1 MSHTVTSIF
10 YYLLKRLIYITMS
23 DDTPS
28 PSSWSMRGLKR
39 WLSTAPET
47 RDELIRLVQD
57 SRQFLEPDTVD
68 MLEGVLDLP
77 ATQVREIM
85 TPRPQVIGLHE
96 SNSLA
101 EVMDIILET
110 SHSRYPVF
118 DSEDDNAVIG
128 ILLAKDLIPIL
139 VHMVRNQDKK
149 IGSKRLKDLVRQPL
163 YISET
168 ARSDTLLRSLQR
180 TQVHM
185 AVVVDEFGNFGG
197 VVTME
202 DLLEEIVGDI
212 VDEHDDFDEDSDINN
227 IVAHPEKPNTWRIQ
241 ASTMIEDCNDEL
253 GSEFDDTDVD
263 TMGGLVMQALGSVGD
278 LEGESVQIDE
288 WQITVTHV
296 EGRFIHDLE
305 VSKIDAAPQLLIGS
319 H

>member
-1 MSHTVTSIF
+1 
-10 YYLLKRLIYITMS
+10 
-23 DDTPS
+23 
-28 PSSWSMRGLKR
+28 MRGLKR

-47 RDELIRLVQD
+47 RDELIGLVQQ

-96 SNSLA
+96 STSLS

-110 SHSRYPVF
+110 THSRYPVF
-118 DSEDDNAVIG
+118 DSQDDDAVIG

-139 VHMVRNQDKK
+139 VHMVRDQEDK
-149 IGSKRLKDLVRQPL
+149 IDSQRLRDLVRQPL

-185 AVVVDEFGNFGG
+185 AIVVDEFGNFGG

-212 VDEHDDFDEDSDINN
+212 VDEHDDLDEDSDINN
-227 IVAHPEKPNTWRIQ
+227 IIAHPEKPDTWRVQ
-241 ASTMIEDCNDEL
+241 ASTVIEDCNDEL
-253 GSEFDDTDVD
+253 GSHFDDTDVD
-263 TMGGLVMQALGSVGD
+263 TMGGLVMQALGYVGD
-278 LEGESVQIDE
+278 LKGESVTIDD
-288 WQITVTHV
+288 WQITVTDA
-296 EGRFIHDLE
+296 EGRFIQNLE
-305 VSKIDAAPQLLIGS
+305 LTKTNGESQILIGS